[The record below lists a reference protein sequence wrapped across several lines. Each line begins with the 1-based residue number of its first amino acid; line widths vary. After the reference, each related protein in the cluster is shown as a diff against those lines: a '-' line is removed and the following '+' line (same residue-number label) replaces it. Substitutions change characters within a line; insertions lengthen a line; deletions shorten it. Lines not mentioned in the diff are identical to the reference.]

1 MTAPSFS
8 RTTGARLAVTV
19 GLTALAAAACV
30 AVAFLIDTD
39 IAHGK
44 RLRLIAWD
52 ELGTA
57 RFVDWRLPRVLA
69 GALVG
74 ACLAGA
80 GCTFQAVLR
89 NPLAEP
95 YALGV
100 SSGASLAA
108 FLAIHLGIDQSF
120 LGDSGVGLAALLGAG
135 ATVALVW
142 RLARVGEDLPPATLL
157 LAGITIA
164 MFCSAASMFVQYVT
178 GFGEMQRM
186 TRWLMGGLDGRRM
199 DDLLRAAPGIAVG
212 GALLLSRARALNAL
226 SAGGDAA
233 ASVGVAPGPATALA
247 FITSSLLVGAAIA
260 LGGPIGFVGLMVPH
274 AMRAIVG
281 PDHRILLPCAMLAGA
296 GFLVLCDTIARVA
309 LAGSE
314 LPVGL
319 VTALLG
325 GPFFLYL
332 LLREKTRSRLWGG

>member
-1 MTAPSFS
+1 MSGLARLTA
-8 RTTGARLAVTV
+8 ARLAAAVAACAAV
-19 GLTALAAAACV
+19 AALAILAA
-30 AVAFLIDTD
+30 LLLDIDV
-39 IAHGK
+39 AHGS
-44 RLRLIAWD
+44 RLRLYALAN
-52 ELGTA
+52 LGEP
-57 RFVDWRLPRVLA
+57 RFLDYRLPRVLG
-69 GALVG
+69 GAMVG
-74 ACLAGA
+74 ACLAGS
-80 GCTFQAVLR
+80 GCAFQAVLR

-108 FLAIHLGIDQSF
+108 FVAIQLGIDHSF
-120 LGDSGVGLAALLGAG
+120 LGQNGVGLAALFGAA
-135 ATVALVW
+135 ATVLVVY
-142 RLARVGEDLPPATLL
+142 RLARVGQDLPPATLL

-199 DDLLRAAPGIAVG
+199 DDLLRAAPGIAIG

-281 PDHRILLPCAMLAGA
+281 PDHRVLLPCAMFAGA
-296 GFLVLCDTIARVA
+296 GFLVLCDTVARVA